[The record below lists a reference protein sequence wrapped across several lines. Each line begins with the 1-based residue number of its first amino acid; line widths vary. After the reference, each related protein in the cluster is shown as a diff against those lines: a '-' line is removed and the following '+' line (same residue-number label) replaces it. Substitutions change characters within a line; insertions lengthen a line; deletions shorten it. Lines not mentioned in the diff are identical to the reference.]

1 MATDARRLS
10 RNRAVAMAI
19 AMVIAMA
26 KAVVETAEPY
36 GRLQVVRYPD
46 SSDVWVR
53 SISKNISSNNII
65 HRVYIWFL
73 VYGII
78 ITD

>member
-26 KAVVETAEPY
+26 KAVVIAMAKAVVIAMAKAVVETAKPY
-36 GRLQVVRYPD
+36 GRL
-46 SSDVWVR
+46 
-53 SISKNISSNNII
+53 
-65 HRVYIWFL
+65 
-73 VYGII
+73 
-78 ITD
+78 